1 MLAKGSTIHR
11 YYIFYRSVHRLSQL
25 GAAPTICHTPPPLL
39 DGLRRRLIKDEE
51 KKRRK
56 NVIMI
61 IHEVI
66 VKEKLKQNS
75 TIAGHYL
82 QSASKPNVS
91 SLVVFG
97 I

>member
-1 MLAKGSTIHR
+1 
-11 YYIFYRSVHRLSQL
+11 
-25 GAAPTICHTPPPLL
+25 
-39 DGLRRRLIKDEE
+39 
-51 KKRRK
+51 
-56 NVIMI
+56 MI
-61 IHEVI
+61 IHEII

-97 I
+97 IKKKKNEFEKRRIADGFFAEHPTLLKRHTRALLIRD

>member
-1 MLAKGSTIHR
+1 
-11 YYIFYRSVHRLSQL
+11 
-25 GAAPTICHTPPPLL
+25 
-39 DGLRRRLIKDEE
+39 
-51 KKRRK
+51 
-56 NVIMI
+56 MI
-61 IHEVI
+61 IHEII

-97 I
+97 IKMKKMKLEDIGGFSTDGFPHLRSLLRRITRD

>member
-25 GAAPTICHTPPPLL
+25 GAAPTAMSHVSPSPH
-39 DGLRRRLIKDEE
+39 DLRRRLIKGE
-51 KKRRK
+51 KKEEK

-61 IHEVI
+61 IHEII